1 MQSMLDYKEILEG
14 IEDLKEIKE
23 VTESKLYKGFSF
35 KFLCTFD
42 YLENTFELFIPQTFP
57 IKLPKIT
64 AISKIIHSHI
74 SYEGIVCLPNQE
86 DIDYDLSDSKG
97 ALIKTMNSF
106 KNLFSNSEET
116 ELKEIEFEFND
127 YLPYYSNYSE
137 KKCYLCSSNVK
148 DKGQFVIDEDKILIG
163 IDSILYKNYTRK
175 SDKPNT
181 RLNFTYL
188 ELSKLPKISYELKP
202 KEIYDCLTEVSL
214 EKIKKLKKN
223 VVTYFLLAYRL
234 DNGIYNYIF
243 IKIIASLGKSNN
255 QFIAE
260 DSKLTVFAVRDISF
274 DFLRTR
280 GGSQQIDD
288 KILVVGCGSVG
299 SEVIDILSSSGFM
312 DITIIDKDKLKYE
325 NTFRNSTGF
334 IYLNKLKE
342 PYKISA
348 IKGFVEAKYPDVKIT
363 MYEEDIVD
371 FLNSKKVSLGL
382 FKYIIVCTGN
392 NVLQRFINNHIYEKN
407 IKTKILFG
415 WLEPYGIAEH
425 ILTVDSSKCG
435 CYNCLCKSKN
445 NIHFAPENIDF
456 KIRNNVCS
464 GSYTPYGRIS
474 TIRLATS
481 ISELVLNDYNNHHFK
496 NQHIV
501 KKGNFD
507 TYLKKGYSLTEYA
520 NYTEEQ
526 LAQMSSDFIFEGCD
540 ICGKYSFDE

>member
-1 MQSMLDYKEILEG
+1 MLDYKKILEG
-14 IEDLKEIKE
+14 MDDLKEIKE
-23 VTESKLYKGFSF
+23 VSESKLYKDYSF

-42 YLENTFELFIPQTFP
+42 YLGNTFELFIPQAFP

-64 AISKIIHSHI
+64 SISKIIHSHI

-86 DIDYDLSDSKG
+86 DIDYDLSDLEG

-106 KNLFSNSEET
+106 KNLFSNSEDT

-137 KKCYLCSSNVK
+137 KECYLCSSNVK
-148 DKGQFVIDEDKILIG
+148 DKGQFVIEEDKILIG
-163 IDSILYKNYTRK
+163 IDSILYKNYIHK

-188 ELSKLPKISYELKP
+188 ELSKLPKVSYELKP
-202 KEIYDCLTEVSL
+202 KEIYDCLTEASL

-223 VVTYFLLAYRL
+223 VVTYFLLAYKL
-234 DNGIYNYIF
+234 ENGIYNYIF
-243 IKIIASLGKSNN
+243 IKIIANLGKSGNH
-255 QFIAE
+255 FLAE
-260 DSKLTVFAVRDISF
+260 ESKLTVFSVRDISF
-274 DFLRTR
+274 KFLRTR

-288 KILVVGCGSVG
+288 KVLVVGCGSVG
-299 SEVIDILSSSGFM
+299 SEVVDIMASSGFM

-334 IYLNKLKE
+334 YYLNKLEEYSKV
-342 PYKISA
+342 SV
-348 IKGFVEAKYPDVKIT
+348 IKKYIEMKYPDVRIT
-363 MYEEDIVD
+363 TYEEDLVD
-371 FLNSKKVSLGL
+371 FLYSGKASLEL
-382 FKYIIVCTGN
+382 FKYIIICTGN
-392 NVLQRFINNHIYEKN
+392 NVLQKFINNYIYEKN
-407 IKTKILFG
+407 IKTKLLFT

-425 ILTVDSSKCG
+425 ILAVDSSKCG

-445 NIHFAPENIDF
+445 NIHFASEGIDY

-474 TIRLATS
+474 TVRLATL
-481 ISELVLNDYNNHHFK
+481 ISEMILNEYNNHCFK

-507 TYLKKGYSLTEYA
+507 TYLEKNYTLTEYA
-520 NYTEEQ
+520 KFTEEQ
-526 LAQMSSDFIFEGCD
+526 LKRMSSDFIFEGCE
-540 ICGKYSFDE
+540 ICGKYNIDE

>member
-1 MQSMLDYKEILEG
+1 MQSMLDYKKILEG
-14 IEDLKEIKE
+14 IDDLKDIKE
-23 VTESKLYKGFSF
+23 VSESKLYKDFAF
-35 KFLCTFD
+35 EFLCTFD
-42 YLENTFELFIPQTFP
+42 YLEKTFELLIPQTFP

-74 SYEGIVCLPNQE
+74 SNEGIVCLPNQE
-86 DIDYDLSDSKG
+86 DINYDLSDLKG

-106 KNLFSNSEET
+106 KNLFSNSEDT

-127 YLPYYSNYSE
+127 YLSHYSNYNE
-137 KKCYLCSSNVK
+137 KKCYLCSSNIK
-148 DKGQFVIDEDKILIG
+148 ERGQFVIEEDKILLG
-163 IDSILYKNYTRK
+163 IDSILYNNYTQK
-175 SDKPNT
+175 SDKSNT

-202 KEIYDCLTEVSL
+202 KEIYACLTDVSL
-214 EKIKKLKKN
+214 KKITKLKKA
-223 VVTYFLLAYRL
+223 VIQYFLLAYRL
-234 DNGIYNYIF
+234 DNGIQNYIF

-255 QFIAE
+255 VFLAE
-260 DSKLTVFAVRDISF
+260 NSKLMVFAVRDISF

-288 KILVVGCGSVG
+288 KVLVVGCGSVG
-299 SEVIDILSSSGFM
+299 SEVVDILASSGFV

-334 IYLNKLKE
+334 IFLDKLKE
-342 PYKISA
+342 PYKVSA
-348 IKGFVEAKYPDVKIT
+348 IKGFVEVKYPDVNIT
-363 MYEEDIVD
+363 IYAEDIVD
-371 FLNSKKVSLGL
+371 LLCSEKVSLEL
-382 FKYIIVCTGN
+382 FKYIIICTGN
-392 NVLQRFINNHIYEKN
+392 NVLQKFINNYIYEKN
-407 IKTKILFG
+407 IKTKLLFA

-435 CYNCLCKSKN
+435 CYNCLCRSKN

-474 TIRLATS
+474 TIRVATS
-481 ISELVLNDYNNHHFK
+481 ISELVLNDYNNHCFK

-507 TYLKKGYSLTEYA
+507 TYLGKNYALTKYA

-526 LAQMSSDFIFEGCD
+526 LARMSSDFIFEGCD